1 MPRSK
6 FIRRLQGTGSVYKR
20 TDGDRRRKPWV
31 ATITLGLKYGGKRHR
46 ILIGSYET
54 KRDALDALDA
64 YRLRG
69 ESGIPSVDVTVG
81 QIWEHAKKERE
92 RMGNPINRNYLSTWN
107 NHVSSLKDMPIS
119 AVKAMHLQNVVDD
132 SGLKGSTQQRFVTVF
147 HIIYDYAMANDL
159 VTKDYSK
166 YVKYATIETS
176 TLHKPFTTAEM
187 RTLWQHTDLD
197 IVKVVLIQCYT
208 GLRPTELATIEMDN
222 VHLDEK
228 YMIGGM
234 KTAAGRNRTIP
245 LADCII
251 PFVEYFYRISIFRN
265 FKYLIMPDRNRG
277 ISTVSGHANMY
288 FIYKSLTQLG
298 IENHRAHDARHTFV
312 TLCDN
317 YGIDDTIQK
326 RIVGHSFKRDITKG
340 VYTHKVLPQLLA
352 AVNSLPYGSEMTMTP
367 EEKQDENGSLVVV

>member
-1 MPRSK
+1 M
-6 FIRRLQGTGSVYKR
+6 QGTGSVYKR
-20 TDGDRRRKPWV
+20 TDSDRRRKPWV
-31 ATITLGLKYGGKRHR
+31 ATITLGLKDQGKRHR

-64 YRLRG
+64 FRLRG
-69 ESGIPSVDVTVG
+69 ETGIPSIDITVG
-81 QIWEHAKKERE
+81 QIWDQAKKERE

-107 NHVSSLKDMPIS
+107 NHVIRLKDMLI
-119 AVKAMHLQNVVDD
+119 ADVKTMHLQTIVDD

-159 VTKDYSK
+159 ITKDYSK
-166 YVKYATIETS
+166 YVKYATIEPS
-176 TLHKPFTTAEM
+176 TLHKPFTTDEM
-187 RTLWQHTDLD
+187 RTLWNHADLD
-197 IVKVVLIQCYT
+197 PVKVVLIQCYT
-208 GLRPTELATIEMDN
+208 GLRPTELATIEMPN

-228 YMIGGM
+228 YMTGGM

-245 LADCII
+245 LADCIL
-251 PFVEYFYRISIFRN
+251 PLVSYFYNISTFRKY
-265 FKYLIMPDRNRG
+265 KYLIMPDLTRG

-288 FIYKSLTQLG
+288 FIYKSLSQLG
-298 IENHRAHDARHTFV
+298 IGTHRAHDARHTFV

-340 VYTHKVLPQLLA
+340 VYTHKVLPQLLS
-352 AVNSLPYGSEMTMTP
+352 AVNTLPHGPEMTMTP
-367 EEKQDENGSLVVV
+367 DEKQPENGSLVVV